1 MANMQTQPPSV
12 VAVLLVSCHALCS
25 HFHPAGS
32 TDTSLW
38 THYKNGAREYC
49 GNSFPDGM
57 AKNQR
62 LAANVIT
69 PTTKSETHDVP
80 ISPAEIVAQ
89 VRPAG
94 WAGSSLQVTDTCVA
108 LGANQLAVLIPSLGT
123 IIHSRHAIQAFMCL
137 MFPAGPDGPG

>member
-1 MANMQTQPPSV
+1 MRHPIAAGGVCLTDFTVSV
-12 VAVLLVSCHALCS
+12 SACS
-25 HFHPAGS
+25 PTTCASSTEAGS

-38 THYKNGAREYC
+38 THYQNGAREYC

-89 VRPAG
+89 VRALAVWLGMRLWQAAG
-94 WAGSSLQVTDTCVA
+94 ICFALQSYSSACSRAGSSVSCWL
-108 LGANQLAVLIPSLGT
+108 L
-123 IIHSRHAIQAFMCL
+123 
-137 MFPAGPDGPG
+137 

>member
-1 MANMQTQPPSV
+1 MPSL
-12 VAVLLVSCHALCS
+12 AAC
-25 HFHPAGS
+25 HPAGS

-89 VRPAG
+89 VRYNQQPVG
-94 WAGSSLQVTDTCVA
+94 TSCWESAGSFHDAVTVVFA
-108 LGANQLAVLIPSLGT
+108 ASSVQGLLS
-123 IIHSRHAIQAFMCL
+123 HAE
-137 MFPAGPDGPG
+137 